1 MNTASTWVRLS
12 RQWRLTDE
20 EFLALPSYQ
29 TSPLF
34 SELDKLV
41 LDYAVGM
48 SRTPVDVSDV
58 LLFALLVGIAPSTTA
73 CFSGWLC
80 SESEA
85 VRR

>member
-1 MNTASTWVRLS
+1 MALDKRLHALAELTAAPAPTVNTASRWVRLS

-29 TSPLF
+29 TGPPF

-58 LLFALLVGIAPSTTA
+58 LLLR
-73 CFSGWLC
+73 C
-80 SESEA
+80 
-85 VRR
+85 